1 MNADRFRARLAVAR
15 QLPTRTC
22 WKVNPRSS
30 AFIRGCLLLL
40 ICVFPANV
48 IRGQTT
54 APSSKDQRDQ
64 LEQLRREREALTKK
78 QQELKSTVHDLSEEV
93 NILDRQADMTQ
104 RLVASLDA
112 QMVSISKELDATSAD
127 LVRASDELAV
137 KRASLQ
143 RRLVDIY
150 KRGPLYTV
158 EAYLSANTF
167 GELIARYKYLHIV
180 AQRDRELV
188 GHVETLRNKITTQR
202 GNLERFQTN
211 IEAARTEKAAEE
223 AHLRDVQHERTQSLA
238 QAKTSVKETDERL
251 RAIENTERRLADR
264 LSSLESERLRD
275 IRGRPNTIASAS
287 TIKTSDLGR
296 LDWPTEG
303 TILYNF
309 GRVINP
315 NNTTVR
321 WNGIGIGTAE
331 GSPVKSVA
339 QGKVVVADQFGT
351 YGLTVIVQHGGGD
364 YSVYGSLGRLAVQK
378 GASITKGQIV
388 GYVGTSDP
396 NFPAHLHFE
405 IRPQGRA
412 VDPLEWLRGT
422 R

>member
-1 MNADRFRARLAVAR
+1 M
-15 QLPTRTC
+15 
-22 WKVNPRSS
+22 
-30 AFIRGCLLLL
+30 LLLA
-40 ICVFPANV
+40 PAAT
-48 IRGQTT
+48 IRGQTN
-54 APSSKDQRDQ
+54 AKEQRDQ
-64 LEQLRREREALTKK
+64 LEQLRREREALTRK

-93 NILDRQADMTQ
+93 TLLDRQADMTQ

-112 QMVSISKELDATSAD
+112 QMLSITKELDATSSD
-127 LVRASDELAV
+127 LVRAGDELAV

-180 AQRDRELV
+180 AQRDRDLV
-188 GHVETLRNKITTQR
+188 GRVELLRNKITTQR
-202 GNLERFQTN
+202 ASLERFQTN

-223 AHLRDVQHERTQSLA
+223 LHLRDVERERTQSLT
-238 QAKTSVKETDERL
+238 QAKHTVKETDERL
-251 RAIENTERRLADR
+251 RAIENTERRLTDR

-275 IRGRPNTIASAS
+275 IRGRPATAAASS
-287 TIKTSDLGR
+287 TIKTSDFGH

-315 NNTTVR
+315 NNTTIR
-321 WNGIGIGTAE
+321 WNGIGIGAAE
-331 GSPVKSVA
+331 GSPVKAVA
-339 QGKVVVADQFGT
+339 QGRVVVADQFGT